1 MNKAGKVFRDL
12 MEKFKVTPED
22 LGVKLTSEIK
32 LSAEAKLQDGT
43 MIYSTA
49 DAWAVGVDI
58 YSMDADGNP
67 VQVQPGEYMLED
79 GTTLVVGDDMM
90 IKEIKTPEVAA
101 EMSAEV
107 ESFIKELVEKITEV
121 QAKNTELSAALE
133 AERAKYNTE
142 LSAVKLELSNLK
154 KAPATTSVKETKA
167 VNMGKEKTAPAV
179 KSFAAMSLRER
190 IEYNLNNK

>member
-79 GTTLVVGDDMM
+79 GTTLVVGEDMM
-90 IKEIKTPEVAA
+90 VKEIKTPEVAA

-107 ESFIKELVEKITEV
+107 ENFIKELVEKITEV

-167 VNMGKEKTAPAV
+167 VTMGKEKTAPAV
-179 KSFAAMSLRER
+179 KPFAAMSLRER
-190 IEYNLNNK
+190 IEYNLSNK

>member
-1 MNKAGKVFRDL
+1 MNKASKVFRDL

-58 YSMDADGNP
+58 YSMDPDGNP
-67 VQVQPGEYMLED
+67 IQVQPGEYMLED
-79 GTTLVVGDDMM
+79 GTTLVVGDDNMV
-90 IKEIKTPEVAA
+90 KEIKTPDMGA

-107 ESFIKELVEKITEV
+107 ENFIKELVEKITEV

-142 LSAVKLELSNLK
+142 LSAVKTELANLK
-154 KAPATTSVKETKA
+154 KAPATTSVKDTKA
-167 VNMGKEKTAPAV
+167 VNMGKEKTAPV
-179 KSFAAMSLRER
+179 KPFSAMSLRER
-190 IEYNLNNK
+190 IEYNLSNK